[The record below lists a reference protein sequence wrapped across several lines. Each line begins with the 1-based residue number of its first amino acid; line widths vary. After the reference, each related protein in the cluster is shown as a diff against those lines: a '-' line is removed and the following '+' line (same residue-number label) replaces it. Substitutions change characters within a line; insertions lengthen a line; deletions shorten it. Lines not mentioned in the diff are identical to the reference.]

1 MKKFITST
9 FIVALAGLAFAAEQ
23 NYFVGNYTW
32 TSKANFEADISSKYN
47 GATGGT
53 ITFNLPSEQDAV
65 NFTSDFTF
73 ESIVAFTGATTR
85 IKSEAGTT
93 LTFNTVDIKN
103 GAKFALFTG
112 GTTIFKSGDFS
123 GTNDIYLQSP
133 VQTTLILDGAS
144 LKNGHTHFYNGVKIL
159 AKKDAQ
165 INLLYFRASNVKNS
179 FERTV
184 GGTVAA
190 AGCTLT
196 VGDMARNPGN
206 GFLNA
211 DFYFEF
217 ASEGADEIIYKN
229 TDLYTE
235 IMTGAQSQL
244 ILKDFG
250 FGDTLQVKES
260 LTDAKF
266 TDKLFVETGADDS
279 LVRKTF
285 AELFNAGMIK
295 EDTTTNAG
303 FYTYTVIPEPAE
315 YAVIFGVLALGL
327 VFYRRRK

>member
-32 TSKANFEADISSKYN
+32 TSKADFEADISSKYN

-53 ITFNLPSEQDAV
+53 ITFNLPSETTVA

-73 ESIVAFTGATTR
+73 ESVVALTGATTVFT
-85 IKSEAGTT
+85 SDAGTT
-93 LTFNTVDIKN
+93 LTFNEVSSSGTKLAIK
-103 GAKFALFTG
+103 TS
-112 GTTIFKSGDFS
+112 GTTVLKSGDFS
-123 GTNDIYLQSP
+123 KMNDIYLQAP

-144 LKNGHTHFYNGVKIL
+144 LKNVHTHFYNGVKIL

-229 TDLYTE
+229 SDLYTE

-250 FGDTLQVKES
+250 FGDTLQVKEN

-266 TDKLFVETGADDS
+266 ADKLFVETGADDS

-285 AELFNAGMIK
+285 AELFNAGLIK
-295 EDTTTNAG
+295 EDTTTNEG
-303 FYTYTVIPEPAE
+303 FYTYTMAIPEPAE